1 MRKTYLTATIIAVVL
16 VVWLYSGDHSNQ
28 VIEGSIAEQNR
39 ASSRVQSDAPPTRVR
54 VAVLQASEQPRL
66 IKVRGKTENKRTVTV
81 RAELNGTIIER
92 PVDRGARVDAG
103 DLLCKVSTEDRFVA
117 LKEARAS
124 LQQARIEYQGAVS
137 LKEKGFNSDAAIAA
151 AAAKLAVAQS
161 NLDRKELDL
170 TKLDVRAPFAGF
182 VEQVH
187 QEIGDYVS
195 PGAECAT
202 IIDLDPML
210 LTGRVSERDVTH
222 LEVGQPATGILS
234 DGREVQGPVT
244 FIGQQS
250 DPRTRTYAIEVE
262 LDNSDSSLRSGIT
275 SDIRIPVEYLLAQR
289 VSPALFSL
297 DDAGAIG
304 IRTIDQDNVVQFHH
318 VEVLSDAADG
328 VWVTGLPNRATV
340 IVVGQELVT
349 AGERVDPVFVGQ
361 EMPAN
366 VDKTDPQPK
375 TPSPAEQLTDPVQ
388 SGVASPVALNTSA
401 S

>member
-92 PVDRGARVDAG
+92 PVDRGARVAAG

-117 LKEARAS
+117 LKESRAS

-151 AAAKLAVAQS
+151 AAAKLAVAQA

-195 PGAECAT
+195 PGAEC
-202 IIDLDPML
+202 
-210 LTGRVSERDVTH
+210 
-222 LEVGQPATGILS
+222 
-234 DGREVQGPVT
+234 
-244 FIGQQS
+244 
-250 DPRTRTYAIEVE
+250 
-262 LDNSDSSLRSGIT
+262 
-275 SDIRIPVEYLLAQR
+275 
-289 VSPALFSL
+289 
-297 DDAGAIG
+297 
-304 IRTIDQDNVVQFHH
+304 
-318 VEVLSDAADG
+318 
-328 VWVTGLPNRATV
+328 
-340 IVVGQELVT
+340 
-349 AGERVDPVFVGQ
+349 
-361 EMPAN
+361 
-366 VDKTDPQPK
+366 
-375 TPSPAEQLTDPVQ
+375 
-388 SGVASPVALNTSA
+388 
-401 S
+401 